1 MTFYVRAVPMR
12 VLGKWHIGRIRRR
25 AVCFQAHFQ
34 LGCAWIKHAA
44 RSEMICEWICDRQI
58 Q

>member
-25 AVCFQAHFQ
+25 AVCFQAH
-34 LGCAWIKHAA
+34 LTGL
-44 RSEMICEWICDRQI
+44 RLD
-58 Q
+58 

>member
-25 AVCFQAHFQ
+25 AVCFRPIFNWAA
-34 LGCAWIKHAA
+34 LGLSTLHGP
-44 RSEMICEWICDRQI
+44 R
-58 Q
+58 